1 ASGFVVVEHH
11 SAANCSIDEC
21 VERRCG
27 ASEVGREDRDERRNG
42 GGYNVGVHAHDDVI
56 RPHEARI
63 YDEATST
70 QRPLLMNDGI
80 VVKLADVDCVTEE
93 TVNIDGADCEPTPK
107 YACVVDDEIAPTGR
121 LLRPRPG
128 VRRLQSMQQV
138 SHIKKTAPAK
148 VLMTEENLRGNPQLY
163 VVQGRRRA
171 VKRENRDYP
180 PSDPPPQLHIA
191 TLEGHS
197 STPSMAPLFRLYGQS
212 SLKQATLSLEEI
224 TSEETSKDVMNA
236 ISVER
241 VEEVV
246 EGDGIV
252 LEDDRQPIPVCDKV
266 CGDEVVGEGDED
278 ATLDSSIGR
287 VDDVTMVTGVIQN
300 QLVHSFQ
307 QWPLYWDKPIDFQEA
322 CDILTHQISIDPS
335 KICDSV
341 PQNYRAEGTF
351 IIDLRGFANR
361 HDVSLDGLG
370 MWGKPTGRTRFF
382 GLNIAG
388 KPIRIDDGKG
398 KIPYGA
404 EYEYKCMAK
413 RYEHPRTV
421 GHESKFIKKIFTAVH
436 PPVRETA
443 VALAVICYEWIGE
456 PFDFRVNPEEVNLPS
471 RRNTGI
477 PPSDGSRSWEAAS
490 FNASNFD
497 PNEACNAFYDLCPL
511 YAVGAVDFG
520 TAACIILG
528 GTQIDISRI
537 CCRVPQGYR
546 LSGTFVIDVRNFV
559 TDAELR
565 RDGNGAWG
573 KPAGHS
579 RYYKLDS
586 VTGDA
591 IRVDRGHKLIEGSE
605 YDVQILSKR
614 YEHTAVDGR
623 FVRKIYTGRSKTGG
637 RSVQCSNL
645 AVITYYWKGE
655 PEDFVATPQR
665 KVRIGQQAYGTRHAQ
680 EMTAVNDDCPLY
692 YASEEDDTSC
702 DGCTDEQQPST
713 STMWRPRPVRFVAG
727 PQPARVVR
735 TSQSTGSRV
744 DQFAGTTLDSL
755 KTIVYRKEYEN
766 QERFSALL
774 DRVEAFLDR
783 LERAGD
789 VFIEQ
794 VWMANAQVGDQ
805 QEVLLA
811 EEGVLTESAATFGV
825 NDGYSTMGAHN
836 S

>member
-1 ASGFVVVEHH
+1 
-11 SAANCSIDEC
+11 
-21 VERRCG
+21 
-27 ASEVGREDRDERRNG
+27 
-42 GGYNVGVHAHDDVI
+42 
-56 RPHEARI
+56 
-63 YDEATST
+63 
-70 QRPLLMNDGI
+70 MNDGI
-80 VVKLADVDCVTEE
+80 LVKLADVECVTEE
-93 TVNIDGADCEPTPK
+93 TVVNIEGADCEPTPK

-128 VRRLQSMQQV
+128 VRRLQPVQQV
-138 SHIKKTAPAK
+138 SHIKKAAPAK

-171 VKRENRDYP
+171 AKRESRDYP

-224 TSEETSKDVMNA
+224 TSEETSKDVINA

-252 LEDDRQPIPVCDKV
+252 LEDDRQPIPVCDKI

-278 ATLDSSIGR
+278 ATLDSSMER
-287 VDDVTMVTGVIQN
+287 VDDVAMVTGVIQVERN
-300 QLVHSFQ
+300 QLVHNFQ
-307 QWPLYWDKPIDFQEA
+307 QWPLYWDRPIDFQEA
-322 CDILTHQISIDPS
+322 CDILTHQISVDPS

-341 PQNYRAEGTF
+341 PQNYRGEGTF

-370 MWGKPTGRTRFF
+370 MWGKFFLFNFSCKPTGRTRFF

-511 YAVGAVDFG
+511 YAVGAIDFG

-665 KVRIGQQAYGTRHAQ
+665 KVRIGQQAYSTRHVQ
-680 EMTAVNDDCPLY
+680 EMTAVSDDCALY

-702 DGCTDEQQPST
+702 DGCADEQQPST

-735 TSQSTGSRV
+735 SNQSTGSRV
-744 DQFAGTTLDSL
+744 DQFAGATLDSL
-755 KTIVYRKEYEN
+755 KTI
-766 QERFSALL
+766 ERFSALL

-811 EEGVLTESAATFGV
+811 EDGVLTESAATFGV
-825 NDGYSTMGAHN
+825 NDGYVSAMGAH
-836 S
+836 SS

>member
-1 ASGFVVVEHH
+1 
-11 SAANCSIDEC
+11 
-21 VERRCG
+21 
-27 ASEVGREDRDERRNG
+27 
-42 GGYNVGVHAHDDVI
+42 
-56 RPHEARI
+56 
-63 YDEATST
+63 
-70 QRPLLMNDGI
+70 MNDEI
-80 VVKLADVDCVTEE
+80 LVRLADMDCVTGGVVMSMDREE
-93 TVNIDGADCEPTPK
+93 CEPGTK
-107 YACVVDDEIAPTGR
+107 YACMEDGMAQGR
-121 LLRPRPG
+121 LLRPRL
-128 VRRLQSMQQV
+128 VARRMQSMQQE
-138 SHIKKTAPAK
+138 SIAKKPAPAK

-163 VVQGRRRA
+163 AVQGRRRA
-171 VKRENRDYP
+171 IRKEIRDYP
-180 PSDPPPQLHIA
+180 ASDPPPQLNIA
-191 TLEGHS
+191 TLDGHS

-224 TSEETSKDVMNA
+224 TSEETLKDVGSDM
-236 ISVER
+236 SVER
-241 VEEVV
+241 VEEV
-246 EGDGIV
+246 EDDGIV
-252 LEDDRQPIPVCDKV
+252 LEHHPQPCEKISD
-266 CGDEVVGEGDED
+266 GEGVSGGEDE
-278 ATLDSSIGR
+278 SSILEPSMQRIDEMG
-287 VDDVTMVTGVIQN
+287 MSTGVMHVERN
-300 QLVHSFQ
+300 QMIHSFH
-307 QWPLYWDKPIDFQEA
+307 QWPLYWDRPIDFQEA
-322 CDILTHQISIDPS
+322 CDILTQQLPVDAS

-341 PQNYRAEGTF
+341 PQNYRGDGTF

-382 GLNIAG
+382 GLNSAG
-388 KPIRIDDGKG
+388 KPVRIDDGKG
-398 KIPYGA
+398 KVPYGA
-404 EYEYKCMAK
+404 DYEYKCMAK

-436 PPVRETA
+436 PPIRETA
-443 VALAVICYEWIGE
+443 VALAIVCYEWIGE
-456 PFDFRVNPEEVNLPS
+456 PFDFRVSPEELNLPS
-471 RRNTGI
+471 RRNAGM

-490 FNASNFD
+490 FNTSNFD
-497 PNEACNAFYDLCPL
+497 PNEVCNAFYDLCPL
-511 YAVGAVDFG
+511 YAVGAIDFG

-579 RYYKLDS
+579 RYYKLDN

-637 RSVQCSNL
+637 RLVQCSNL

-655 PEDFVATPQR
+655 PEEFVATPQR
-665 KVRIGQQAYGTRHAQ
+665 KVRIGQQAYNTRCAQ
-680 EMTAVNDDCPLY
+680 EMPAVSDDNALY
-692 YASEEDDTSC
+692 YASEEDETSC
-702 DGCTDEQQPST
+702 EGCADEQQS
-713 STMWRPRPVRFVAG
+713 SASGMWRTRSARFVAG
-727 PQPARVVR
+727 PQPARMSRANQPV
-735 TSQSTGSRV
+735 GSRFDHLTGV
-744 DQFAGTTLDSL
+744 SLDSL

-766 QERFSALL
+766 QERFSSLL

-789 VFIEQ
+789 VLIDQ
-794 VWMANAQVGDQ
+794 VWMANAQVGEQ

-811 EEGVLTESAATFGV
+811 EDALLGDGTTAYGIG
-825 NDGYSTMGAHN
+825 DGYVGTTANHN
-836 S
+836 A